1 MTIQSFELLF
11 FLALGGRMSKIP
23 SIQPRKTSFD
33 VSNVKPLWNGGDAV
47 MTRFFD
53 ALSVNFPD
61 GERFFIQSVR
71 NYQDDISDPKLRQD
85 IRDFIRQEAQHGI
98 VHDKFNEIMEKQGV
112 SVDKIVK
119 NTQTYLGFFQKY
131 MPKKHQLAL
140 TAALEH
146 FTATLGEGILENE
159 AVFKDADPIMRALF
173 MWHAIE
179 EVEHKAVAFDVYEEA
194 AGGGYVTR
202 VVALL
207 SATVMVHVLLSPV
220 FWHMLKIDGSNR
232 QPLKIARGLNRFY
245 GRKGFLTRMLPTYLA
260 WFKPGFHPW
269 DTGIPKEVDLWLKEY
284 NKQQDPLAASEAV
297 LGRLNQDTL
306 EQSHAA

>member
-1 MTIQSFELLF
+1 
-11 FLALGGRMSKIP
+11 MSKIP
-23 SIQPRKTSFD
+23 SIQPRKTNFD
-33 VSNVKPLWNGGDAV
+33 VSDVKPLWNGGDPV

-98 VHDKFNEIMEKQGV
+98 VHDKFNEIMKKQGV

-131 MPKKHQLAL
+131 MSKKHQLAL

-146 FTATLGEGILENE
+146 FTATLAEGILEND

-194 AGGGYVTR
+194 TGGGYVTR

-284 NKQQDPLAASEAV
+284 NKQQDLLAASEAV